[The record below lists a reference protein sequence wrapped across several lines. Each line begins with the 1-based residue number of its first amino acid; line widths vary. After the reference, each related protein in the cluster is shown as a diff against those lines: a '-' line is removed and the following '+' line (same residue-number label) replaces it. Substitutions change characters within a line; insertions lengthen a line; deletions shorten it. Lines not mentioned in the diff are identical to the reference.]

1 VEHARWEQE
10 RARSRCFSA
19 TLREVPMP
27 NQASLWNPW
36 LALSSQAA
44 LLGLEAQRVMTLRLM
59 RMAAGGARGQAE
71 AQRMVTEKMA
81 AFVEAQAAV
90 VAGAIEGNGA
100 HRLGKK
106 ALGPYRKRVR
116 GNARRLAR

>member
-1 VEHARWEQE
+1 
-10 RARSRCFSA
+10 
-19 TLREVPMP
+19 MP

-44 LLGLEAQRVMTLRLM
+44 LLGLEAQRVMALRLM
-59 RMAAGGARGQAE
+59 RMAVGGARGQAE

-90 VAGAIEGNGA
+90 VAGAIEGNGVG
-100 HRLGKK
+100 RLGKK
-106 ALGPYRKRVR
+106 ALGPYKKRVR
-116 GNARRLAR
+116 SNARRLAR